1 MAQTKKTPDPIGLVS
16 GRTYVG
22 VMEILN
28 PPEPIAAHRKSKAGT
43 RHPNDLTRQT
53 IKDAA
58 AGKGVVRC
66 KDASDLF
73 RKLGL

>member
-1 MAQTKKTPDPIGLVS
+1 MAQTKKTPDPVGLVV

-28 PPEPIAAHRKSKAGT
+28 PPEPIAAHRKAKAGA
-43 RHPNDLTRQT
+43 RRPNDLTRQA
-53 IKDAA
+53 IEDAE